1 MKKLLPPLAVLA
13 AIFLFAAVNGNSIA
27 RSTERWQS
35 QLLQAED
42 LAAREQ
48 WEEAAAVLEE
58 SYRDW
63 EKAQIYLHILL
74 PHDAVD
80 GAEAMYHRARA
91 FVLTKEDSEFRA
103 EAADLRTQLALLA
116 EMEQFDL
123 KNVL

>member
-13 AIFLFAAVNGNSIA
+13 VIFLFAAVNSNSIA

-63 EKAQIYLHILL
+63 EKAQTSTSSS
-74 PHDAVD
+74 PTT
-80 GAEAMYHRARA
+80 RWTARRPCTTGPGP
-91 FVLTKEDSEFRA
+91 LS
-103 EAADLRTQLALLA
+103 
-116 EMEQFDL
+116 
-123 KNVL
+123 